1 MTHKHAEPRPSPSW
15 SPPFSHSHLQHLLAN
30 LHLLIYG
37 RVLEELHAEVA
48 LPQGRVALHAVTRA
62 AHKQHLHTV
71 LASVGGEREGGQPN
85 RKYHQ
90 AELDVSRGDPP
101 RKAWELVVWLLKY
114 NFPHSKALFLIM
126 SVSYHQAQWVIMGHM
141 NISSEC
147 SKMAGIM
154 IGMSIR
160 LPPTLRQEEISLTP
174 HQWCVCLHWK
184 NICFIVISTD
194 LSHATLHNMIK
205 SSSVIHSGVYH

>member
-1 MTHKHAEPRPSPSW
+1 
-15 SPPFSHSHLQHLLAN
+15 
-30 LHLLIYG
+30 
-37 RVLEELHAEVA
+37 
-48 LPQGRVALHAVTRA
+48 
-62 AHKQHLHTV
+62 
-71 LASVGGEREGGQPN
+71 
-85 RKYHQ
+85 
-90 AELDVSRGDPP
+90 
-101 RKAWELVVWLLKY
+101 
-114 NFPHSKALFLIM
+114 M

-147 SKMAGIM
+147 SKMAAIM

-174 HQWCVCLHWK
+174 HQCCVCLHWK

-205 SSSVIHSGVYH
+205 SSSVIHSVVYHYKNGLSLT